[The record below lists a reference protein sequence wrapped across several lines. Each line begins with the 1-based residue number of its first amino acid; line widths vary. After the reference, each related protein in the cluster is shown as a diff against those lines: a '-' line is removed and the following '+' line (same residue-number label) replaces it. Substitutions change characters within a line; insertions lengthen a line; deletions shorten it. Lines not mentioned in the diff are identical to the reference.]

1 MKIWITLGSY
11 FIVTMEDLAKNT
23 TVIFFSEL
31 FEDAYA
37 SPNELANVLDMGV
50 EMLFYLEEG
59 AFSKED
65 MRNVVT
71 ALRKIT
77 LELRK

>member
-1 MKIWITLGSY
+1 GI
-11 FIVTMEDLAKNT
+11 
-23 TVIFFSEL
+23 
-31 FEDAYA
+31 
-37 SPNELANVLDMGV
+37 
-50 EMLFYLEEG
+50 EMLFYVEEG
-59 AFSKED
+59 AFSEED

>member
-1 MKIWITLGSY
+1 MTKS
-11 FIVTMEDLAKNT
+11 ERK
-23 TVIFFSEL
+23 FSEL

-37 SPNELANVLDMGV
+37 SPAELAEVLDLGIEMIFYV
-50 EMLFYLEEG
+50 EEEV
-59 AFSKED
+59 FSKED
-65 MRNVVT
+65 IRNVVT

>member
-1 MKIWITLGSY
+1 MTKS
-11 FIVTMEDLAKNT
+11 ERK
-23 TVIFFSEL
+23 FSEL

-37 SPNELANVLDMGV
+37 SPDELAEVLDLGIEMIFYV
-50 EMLFYLEEG
+50 EEEV
-59 AFSKED
+59 FSKED
-65 MRNVVT
+65 IRNVVT

>member
-1 MKIWITLGSY
+1 MKN
-11 FIVTMEDLAKNT
+11 FDKNT

-31 FEDAYA
+31 FEDAYV
-37 SPNELANVLDMGV
+37 SPAELAEVLDMGI
-50 EMLFYLEEG
+50 EMLFYVEEG

>member
-1 MKIWITLGSY
+1 MKD
-11 FIVTMEDLAKNT
+11 FDKNT

-37 SPNELANVLDMGV
+37 SPVELAEVLDLGI
-50 EMLFYLEEG
+50 EMLFYVEEG
-59 AFSKED
+59 VFSKED

-71 ALRKIT
+71 ALRKIA

>member
-1 MKIWITLGSY
+1 MGSY
-11 FIVTMEDLAKNT
+11 FIVTMGKFDKNT

-71 ALRKIT
+71 ALRKIA

>member
-1 MKIWITLGSY
+1 MPQ
-11 FIVTMEDLAKNT
+11 MEG
-23 TVIFFSEL
+23 IFLDL

-37 SPNELANVLDMGV
+37 SPAELAGVLDLGI
-50 EMLFYLEEG
+50 EMLFYVEEG
-59 AFSKED
+59 VFSKED
-65 MRNVVT
+65 MRNVLT

>member
-1 MKIWITLGSY
+1 MKD
-11 FIVTMEDLAKNT
+11 FDKNT

-37 SPNELANVLDMGV
+37 SPVELAEVLDMGI
-50 EMLFYLEEG
+50 EMLFYVEEG
-59 AFSKED
+59 SFSQREIQ
-65 MRNVVT
+65 NVVT

>member
-1 MKIWITLGSY
+1 MKD
-11 FIVTMEDLAKNT
+11 FAKNT
-23 TVIFFSEL
+23 RVIFFSEL
-31 FEDAYA
+31 FDDAYA
-37 SPNELANVLDMGV
+37 SPEELANVLDTGV
-50 EMLFYLEEG
+50 EMLFYVEEG
-59 AFSKED
+59 VFSKED

>member
-1 MKIWITLGSY
+1 
-11 FIVTMEDLAKNT
+11 MEDSAKNT
-23 TVIFFSEL
+23 TVIVFSEL

-59 AFSKED
+59 VFSKED
-65 MRNVVT
+65 IRNVVS
-71 ALRKIT
+71 ALRNIA

>member
-1 MKIWITLGSY
+1 MKD
-11 FIVTMEDLAKNT
+11 FDKNT
-23 TVIFFSEL
+23 RVIFFSEL

-37 SPNELANVLDMGV
+37 SPAELAEVLDLGI
-50 EMLFYLEEG
+50 EMLFYVEG
-59 AFSKED
+59 DAFSRD
-65 MRNVVT
+65 DIRNVVT

>member
-1 MKIWITLGSY
+1 M
-11 FIVTMEDLAKNT
+11 TMGKFDKNT

-71 ALRKIT
+71 ALRKIA

>member
-1 MKIWITLGSY
+1 MKD
-11 FIVTMEDLAKNT
+11 FDKNT

-37 SPNELANVLDMGV
+37 SPVELAEVLDLGI
-50 EMLFYLEEG
+50 EMLFYVEEDV
-59 AFSKED
+59 FSKED

>member
-1 MKIWITLGSY
+1 MTKS
-11 FIVTMEDLAKNT
+11 ERK
-23 TVIFFSEL
+23 FSEL

-37 SPNELANVLDMGV
+37 SPDELAEVLDLGV
-50 EMLFYLEEG
+50 EILFYVEEG
-59 AFSKED
+59 GFSKED

>member
-1 MKIWITLGSY
+1 MSY
-11 FIVTMEDLAKNT
+11 FSMTMGKCDKNT

-37 SPNELANVLDMGV
+37 SPKELAEVLDLGI
-50 EMLFYLEEG
+50 EMLFYVEEG
-59 AFSKED
+59 IFSKED
-65 MRNVVT
+65 IRNVVT
-71 ALRKIT
+71 ALRKVI

>member
-1 MKIWITLGSY
+1 MTQNDRKFL
-11 FIVTMEDLAKNT
+11 D
-23 TVIFFSEL
+23 L
-31 FEDAYA
+31 FEDVYS
-37 SPNELANVLDMGV
+37 SPAELAEVLEMGI
-50 EMLFYLEEG
+50 EMLFYVEEG

-65 MRNVVT
+65 MQNVVT

>member
-1 MKIWITLGSY
+1 MIKS
-11 FIVTMEDLAKNT
+11 ER
-23 TVIFFSEL
+23 IFLDL
-31 FEDAYA
+31 FEDVYS
-37 SPNELANVLDMGV
+37 SPAELADVLDLGL

>member
-1 MKIWITLGSY
+1 MKD
-11 FIVTMEDLAKNT
+11 FDKNT
-23 TVIFFSEL
+23 TVIFFSDL

-37 SPNELANVLDMGV
+37 SPAELAEVLDLGI
-50 EMLFYLEEG
+50 EMLFYVEEG
-59 AFSKED
+59 AFSKDD